1 MSSSPYDPRITTYFG
16 NGLLQAGFM
25 PLPHLFL
32 RHYHQLGLSHLQA
45 LFVLQLMEIV
55 WDLASPPTTITRIAE
70 RLSVSTRAVRQASQE
85 LQRQGLLVIYDQFD
99 DTGAQVENG
108 YDLS

>member
-55 WDLASPPTTITRIAE
+55 WDLASPPTTITSIAE
-70 RLSVSTRAVRQASQE
+70 RLSVSTRAVSQASQE
-85 LQRQGLLVIYDQFD
+85 LQRQGWLVSYEQLSS
-99 DTGAQVENG
+99 TGAVARDG
-108 YDLS
+108 YE